1 MANPVPRRAGVADRS
16 SVLAVLDGAFRE
28 DPVLRWRCP
37 EPEHYPAFAAAFFGG
52 LFDLRVDGGEVW
64 VIEGAAAALWNPPGG
79 NRLPES
85 TQEEIWSAATDHVLS
100 TAARVRLDRHDELV
114 RRLLPAERGFYLG
127 VVGVEPSRQ
136 GQGWAAACWL
146 RSSRGRTR
154 TSSRPR
160 SRPRPRATY
169 PSIPAWASRSA
180 ARGST
185 RMGRTCGA
193 CCATPAEIVHQARHP
208 PRDRAQLGERGAAA
222 GGAQAVNGRAGRSAR
237 TPICDDEPP

>member
-1 MANPVPRRAGVADRS
+1 MANPVPRRAGMADRS

-28 DPVLRWRCP
+28 DPVLRWLCP

-100 TAARVRLDRHDELV
+100 TSARVRLDRHDELV
-114 RRLLPAERGFYLG
+114 GRLLPAERGFYLG

-136 GQGWAAACWL
+136 GQGL
-146 RSSRGRTR
+146 GRSVLAPVLARADHDQQPATLETATQSNLPFY
-154 TSSRPR
+154 SSLGFE
-160 SRPRPRATY
+160 
-169 PSIPAWASRSA
+169 I
-180 ARGST
+180 
-185 RMGRTCGA
+185 CG
-193 CCATPAEIVHQARHP
+193 EGQHQDGPHVWCLLRHP
-208 PRDRAQLGERGAAA
+208 R
-222 GGAQAVNGRAGRSAR
+222 
-237 TPICDDEPP
+237 